1 MQSRNTGYIERLDH
15 LRFFAAALVVMF
27 HTWLMTGGSAQRG
40 GLHIPLIDQ
49 GHVGV
54 QLFMVISGFILA
66 VISYG
71 KDLEPLRFY
80 WNRILRIYPL
90 FVFVL
95 ALGYFSTPDPRP
107 ASTVGDFLVALL
119 PISNLARLHYG
130 EFGGQLWSIAV
141 ELQFYLLF
149 PLFHAILM
157 RRGPRYHLTL
167 IGFLIFIRLMVFG
180 LHHTVHDLSYFSLF
194 GSLDVFLAGH
204 LCGWLYSQRKLEF
217 RNPLW
222 LLGTFAFLNALLWL
236 AFRGGHFFHVP
247 PAGYA
252 GPPQSRSWL
261 WIVWPDI
268 LAITFAVMIP
278 AYIHSTIRIPLS
290 RLWAQLGQYSY
301 SIYLWHILIVELGVR
316 AHLGSLNRYVAGLLV
331 LIATTVVAWASYH
344 VIEAP
349 FLARRLRYTKPA
361 AEPVKIPE
369 SVS

>member
-1 MQSRNTGYIERLDH
+1 MQSRNTNYIGRLDH
-15 LRFFAAALVVMF
+15 LRFFASGLVVLF
-27 HTWLMTGGSAQRG
+27 HTWLMTGGRVRPG
-40 GLHIPLIDQ
+40 VLGIPLINQ

-71 KDLEPLRFY
+71 KDLDAFRFY

-107 ASTVGDFLVALL
+107 ATTVGDFLIALL
-119 PISNLARLHYG
+119 PISNLARLQYG

-149 PLFHAILM
+149 PLFQAILM
-157 RRGPRYHLTL
+157 RRGPRYHLCL
-167 IGFLIFIRLMVFG
+167 IGFLIVLRTMVFS
-180 LHHTVHDLSYFSLF
+180 LHHTAHDLSYFSLF

-204 LCGWLYSQRKLEF
+204 LCGWLYCQGKLKF

-222 LLGTFAFLNALLWL
+222 VLGAFAFLNILLWL

-278 AYIHSTIRIPLS
+278 AYIHCAVRIPLTK
-290 RLWAQLGQYSY
+290 LWAACGRYSY
-301 SIYLWHILIVELGVR
+301 SIYLWHILIIELAMR
-316 AHLGSLNRYVAGLLV
+316 SHLGSINRYALGVIVLV
-331 LIATTVVAWASYH
+331 TATLFAAASYEI
-344 VIEAP
+344 IELP
-349 FLARRLRYTKPA
+349 FLRRRVTYTKPIA
-361 AEPVKIPE
+361 ADVMPAQG
-369 SVS
+369 

>member
-1 MQSRNTGYIERLDH
+1 MQSRNTSYIERLDH

-27 HTWLMTGGSAQRG
+27 HTWLMTGGAGRRG
-40 GLHIPLIDQ
+40 GLHFPLIDQ

-66 VISYG
+66 IISYG
-71 KDLEPLRFY
+71 QELEPLRFY

-107 ASTVGDFLVALL
+107 TSTLGDFLVALL

-149 PLFHAILM
+149 PLFHSILM
-157 RRGPRYHLTL
+157 RRGPRYHLAM
-167 IGFLIFIRLMVFG
+167 IGFLILLRAMVFG
-180 LHHTVHDLSYFSLF
+180 LHHTVHDLSYFTLF

-204 LCGWLYSQRKLEF
+204 LCGWLYCQGKLEF

-222 LLGTFAFLNALLWL
+222 LLGAFAFLNVLLWL

-247 PAGYA
+247 PAGHT
-252 GPPQSRSWL
+252 GPPQSHSRL

-278 AYIHSTIRIPLS
+278 AYIRCAVRIPLS
-290 RLWAQLGQYSY
+290 KLWAACGQRSY
-301 SIYLWHILIVELGVR
+301 SIYLWHILIIDLAVR
-316 AHLGSLNRYVAGLLV
+316 LHLGSYNRYAVGLLV
-331 LIATTVVAWASYH
+331 LLLTTLFAWCSYY

-349 FLARRLRYTKPA
+349 FLARRVRYTKPA
-361 AEPVKIPE
+361 AEPVRMPE
-369 SVS
+369 PVS